1 MSMVPTHAGDDSDG
15 KIRGIEGVNILFML
29 AGLLAS
35 IGLTFLLSRM
45 SRVPDHLLVREST
58 GPAR

>member
-1 MSMVPTHAGDDSDG
+1 MSIVPTHAGDDSDG
-15 KIRGIEGVNILFML
+15 KIRGIESVNILFML

-35 IGLTFLLSRM
+35 IGLAFLLSRM
-45 SRVPDHLLVREST
+45 SRVPDHLVLEST